1 MMKKEIVQ
9 KMKKLGLWDPAYG
22 CILIAAGVLF
32 LYVSL
37 YYFAYDFYEQFLPI
51 PCVVFL
57 GVLLG
62 RGTQLKN
69 KKVFIL
75 PAAMIVWFLITWM
88 KRGVDAERVYSI
100 GLFLTIYL
108 FAFPLAFYLQDGNTK
123 KALKIFA
130 VAYLGAAAMLVA
142 ASVLL
147 LLNWIP
153 ERISWA
159 IFWDGARLQAFWH
172 PNMTAAFLLIGTVL
186 CVILLSQSGS
196 RWTKVALSMLLILML
211 GAIALT
217 NSRTTIILTGG
228 YLGACL
234 FFALIKRGKK
244 WFVPG
249 VLAAALVTVALFA
262 GAGELYQANYDRL
275 AREYVQQQM
284 QQKEQ
289 KTPQTEQKTSQAEQ
303 KTPQIEQKTSKTEK
317 KTQQAEQQEQPVEQW
332 QTAEVPVTEMLETAH
347 VVEKAEEKAPA
358 STEKLA
364 IGDVRLPTTSGQR
377 TFEKD
382 VSTLNG
388 RTSIWKAA
396 INAIRDDRSVLLWGV
411 AQPGPYVSPYN
422 HFAVDHLHNA
432 WVEILLGMG
441 LPGLLLAVLF
451 TVMTAWNCLMVLLK
465 HHKDIWKRNVALLAL
480 LLLAASMLEPY
491 LFYTYT
497 DYHAYNFL
505 FFLCAGYLAH
515 WQEEDNCRIL
525 AAIRVRILPR
535 KQ

>member
-51 PCVVFL
+51 PCMVFL

-186 CVILLSQSGS
+186 CVIFLSQSGS

-244 WFVPG
+244 WFIPG
-249 VLAAALVTVALFA
+249 VLAAAIVTVAFFA
-262 GAGELYQANYDRL
+262 GAGELYQMNYDYL
-275 AREYVQQQM
+275 TGKHIQQQSEEYEDAATHEVGNDAAET
-284 QQKEQ
+284 KEQ
-289 KTPQTEQKTSQAEQ
+289 DAGEVHLSTNSPQRSF
-303 KTPQIEQKTSKTEK
+303 SKD
-317 KTQQAEQQEQPVEQW
+317 
-332 QTAEVPVTEMLETAH
+332 LG
-347 VVEKAEEKAPA
+347 
-358 STEKLA
+358 S
-364 IGDVRLPTTSGQR
+364 
-377 TFEKD
+377 
-382 VSTLNG
+382 LNG

-396 INAIRDDRSVLLWGV
+396 IKAIREDHSILLWGV
-411 AQPGPYVSPYN
+411 ARPGPYVSTYGY
-422 HFAVDHLHNA
+422 FSVAHLHNA
-432 WVEILLGMG
+432 WMETLLGMG
-441 LPGLLLAVLF
+441 LPGLLLAVVF

-480 LLLAASMLEPY
+480 LLLAASMLEAY

-497 DYHAYNFL
+497 DYHAFNFL

-515 WQEEDNCRIL
+515 WQEEDNRRIL
-525 AAIRVRILPR
+525 TAVRDRMMPR
-535 KQ
+535 KK

>member
-51 PCVVFL
+51 PCMVFL

-186 CVILLSQSGS
+186 CVIFLSQSGS

-244 WFVPG
+244 WFIPG
-249 VLAAALVTVALFA
+249 VLAAAIVTVAFFA
-262 GAGELYQANYDRL
+262 GAGELYQMNYDYL
-275 AREYVQQQM
+275 TGKHIQQQS
-284 QQKEQ
+284 EEYEDAA
-289 KTPQTEQKTSQAEQ
+289 THEVGSD
-303 KTPQIEQKTSKTEK
+303 
-317 KTQQAEQQEQPVEQW
+317 
-332 QTAEVPVTEMLETAH
+332 TAETKKQGVGEIHL
-347 VVEKAEEKAPA
+347 
-358 STEKLA
+358 STNSPQGSL
-364 IGDVRLPTTSGQR
+364 S
-377 TFEKD
+377 KD
-382 VSTLNG
+382 LGSLNG

-396 INAIRDDRSVLLWGV
+396 IKAIREDHSILLWGV
-411 AQPGPYVSPYN
+411 ERPGPCVSPYN
-422 HFAVDHLHNA
+422 HFAVAHLHNA
-432 WVEILLGMG
+432 WMETLLGMG
-441 LPGLLLAVLF
+441 LPGLLLAVAF

-480 LLLAASMLEPY
+480 LLLAASMLEAY

-497 DYHAYNFL
+497 DYHAFNFL

-515 WQEEDNCRIL
+515 WQEEDNRRIL
-525 AAIRVRILPR
+525 TAVRDRMMPR
-535 KQ
+535 KK